1 MTTNE
6 MTDTAEAVP
15 PTFADLFPI
24 PDEARRLERLLGT
37 WKVSGA
43 LTAEGTVMPMSGQ
56 WQFSPAAAGWGVASE
71 LRAEVEGMGVYEE
84 HDLVGFDAESGLFH
98 VYSLTNSGAVHD
110 HVARWPTADRLE
122 FEYTGLQ
129 GGRPY
134 REVGTVEFLADGG
147 LRMASEDF
155 VDGEMA
161 SSMEARLDR
170 R

>member
-1 MTTNE
+1 MTMNE
-6 MTDTAEAVP
+6 TQGSAQAEA
-15 PTFADLFPI
+15 PTFANLFPI
-24 PDEARRLERLLGT
+24 PDEARRLERFLGT
-37 WKVSGA
+37 WNVSGA

-84 HDLVGFDAESGLFH
+84 YDLVGFDAETGLFH

-110 HVARWPTADRLE
+110 HVARWSTADRFE

-129 GGRPY
+129 GGQPY
-134 REVGTVEFLADGG
+134 REVGTVEILADGG
-147 LRMASEDF
+147 IRVTSEDF
-155 VDGEMA
+155 VNGEIA
-161 SSMEARLDR
+161 TSMEARLDR